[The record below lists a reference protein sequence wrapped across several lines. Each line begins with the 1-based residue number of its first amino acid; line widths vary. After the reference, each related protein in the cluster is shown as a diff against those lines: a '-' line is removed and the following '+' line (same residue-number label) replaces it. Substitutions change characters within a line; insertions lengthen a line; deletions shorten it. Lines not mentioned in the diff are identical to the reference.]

1 MLANSTSY
9 GIYGQMDR
17 REGAQLTTVRCRG
30 LDRNPYECK
39 VQNPEVP
46 GEFCFPP
53 LASLITGGARLMLG
67 LLEKCVT
74 TLGGTYAMED
84 TDSMAIVAT
93 QKGGP
98 VACNGGHLQLP
109 NGNSAIK
116 ALSWIQVR
124 KIVKRF
130 ESLNPYDRS
139 AIPGS
144 ILKIE
149 DCNFDS
155 KTRKQRQIWC
165 LAISAKR
172 YALFLKNKSNR
183 RVLLRKGQNSDEN
196 QWSEHGLGHLL
207 NPTDLESDD
216 REWIAEVWR
225 WIIEGCPG
233 RREPLPFVELP
244 AIGKLSISSP
254 ALLNPLSGL
263 NKRKT
268 YPRQI
273 KPFNFLLACHINPF
287 GHPIGSD
294 PEHFHLISQYQV
306 DPKLWASTEW
316 IDQYSGKTYR
326 ITTSQEF
333 QDRRTAWVKT
343 YGDVVEE
350 YAHHPEAKCADKDG
364 NPADQSTI
372 GLLFRRHVRIGEI
385 VPIGKESNSLEEVDA
400 GLMHS
405 ADQVYTVYP
414 DPSRDSWTRKIVP
427 WLRSM
432 PLSVLV
438 KNTSLS
444 RRMLIKAR
452 RGQVRPHPR
461 NERILIM
468 LFERIKPK

>member
-1 MLANSTSY
+1 M
-9 GIYGQMDR
+9 R
-17 REGAQLTTVRCRG
+17 W
-30 LDRNPYECK
+30 
-39 VQNPEVP
+39 
-46 GEFCFPP
+46 
-53 LASLITGGARLMLG
+53 
-67 LLEKCVT
+67 
-74 TLGGTYAMED
+74 MED

-139 AIPGS
+139 TITGS

-183 RVLLRKGQNSDEN
+183 RVLLRKGQNSDRD

-244 AIGKLSISSP
+244 AIRKPSISSP

-333 QDRRTAWVKT
+333 QDRRTAWVNHT
-343 YGDVVEE
+343 E
-350 YAHHPEAKCADKDG
+350 
-364 NPADQSTI
+364 
-372 GLLFRRHVRIGEI
+372 
-385 VPIGKESNSLEEVDA
+385 
-400 GLMHS
+400 M
-405 ADQVYTVYP
+405 
-414 DPSRDSWTRKIVP
+414 
-427 WLRSM
+427 
-432 PLSVLV
+432 
-438 KNTSLS
+438 
-444 RRMLIKAR
+444 
-452 RGQVRPHPR
+452 
-461 NERILIM
+461 
-468 LFERIKPK
+468 